1 MTDITVN
8 GTGYLGG
15 YTRVQPKRFE
25 DLSPEKQA
33 RVLSYRAEQAAKISA
48 YLQKSAAIE
57 RQAAADARG
66 HEVWNRRAPNVS
78 TLTREQA
85 LDQIE
90 FMSELI
96 QSGEADKLPLVAA
109 RGTQTTSNYRQ
120 YVYWAQQRLKELDS
134 TGESVP
140 QQASTGT
147 AGTPGIAGPGI
158 GWRRITE
165 SVKYEDLSPE
175 QKARWALDDARV
187 AEADRIAAEMAE
199 RSKLQAVESNDYCAP
214 YVQGLS
220 REQALTQIYFASE
233 VIRNGQEEK
242 YTLSTSLDG
251 KQTTSNF
258 RQYVYWLQQHV
269 KELEAT
275 PQSTLA
281 QV

>member
-1 MTDITVN
+1 MTGITVN

-85 LDQIE
+85 LDQID

-120 YVYWAQQRLKELDS
+120 YVSWVQQHLKELE
-134 TGESVP
+134 G
-140 QQASTGT
+140 
-147 AGTPGIAGPGI
+147 AG
-158 GWRRITE
+158 
-165 SVKYEDLSPE
+165 
-175 QKARWALDDARV
+175 
-187 AEADRIAAEMAE
+187 
-199 RSKLQAVESNDYCAP
+199 
-214 YVQGLS
+214 
-220 REQALTQIYFASE
+220 
-233 VIRNGQEEK
+233 
-242 YTLSTSLDG
+242 
-251 KQTTSNF
+251 
-258 RQYVYWLQQHV
+258 
-269 KELEAT
+269 
-275 PQSTLA
+275 QSTLA
-281 QV
+281 QA